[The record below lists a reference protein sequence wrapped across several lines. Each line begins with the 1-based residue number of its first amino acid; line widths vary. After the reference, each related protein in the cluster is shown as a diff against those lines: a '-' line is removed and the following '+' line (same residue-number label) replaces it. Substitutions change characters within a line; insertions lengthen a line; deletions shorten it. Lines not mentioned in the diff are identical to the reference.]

1 VDRRQGAG
9 LHYRHEFQL
18 SPPPAAGGVGQ
29 STQADNSPESIQ
41 QRIDALLI
49 AWRYAGSEQKT
60 NIQQRIDA
68 LQIAITYATYAKQ

>member
-1 VDRRQGAG
+1 MDSRQSAG
-9 LHYRHEFQL
+9 QHHRHKFQL

-49 AWRYAGSEQKT
+49 AWQYAGPEQKT

-68 LQIAITYATYAKQ
+68 LQIANTYAKQ